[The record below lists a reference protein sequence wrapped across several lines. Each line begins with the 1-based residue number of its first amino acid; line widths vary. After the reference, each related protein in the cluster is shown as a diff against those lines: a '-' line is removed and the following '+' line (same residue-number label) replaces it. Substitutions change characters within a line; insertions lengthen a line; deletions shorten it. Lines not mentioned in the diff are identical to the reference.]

1 MSNTVIF
8 LDMDGVLQSPRYCVA
23 IGETG
28 LLSALEPAAMHMLRN
43 LVVESDAKIV
53 LSSSWRLGM
62 DNPSTIKK
70 IFQCCGFKALAAAF
84 HDDWKTRYI
93 SGYRG
98 DEIADWLSNHPE
110 ISNYLILDDDSD
122 MLESQK
128 EHFVQTDH
136 MNGFLLEHY
145 DQARKILNSGD

>member
-23 IGETG
+23 IDETG

-62 DNPSTIKK
+62 DNPRTIKK
-70 IFQCCGFKALAAAF
+70 NIPVLWF
-84 HDDWKTRYI
+84 
-93 SGYRG
+93 
-98 DEIADWLSNHPE
+98 
-110 ISNYLILDDDSD
+110 
-122 MLESQK
+122 
-128 EHFVQTDH
+128 
-136 MNGFLLEHY
+136 
-145 DQARKILNSGD
+145 